1 MSQRELNE
9 HILRE
14 LSAVAESAGCELLDC
29 GFRGGVLRL
38 VLDHPEG
45 VTLEHCEEVSRQVSA
60 LLDVED
66 FGPGRYT
73 LEVTSPGLDR
83 KFYRPEDYQR
93 FTGQK
98 VRVTWQEETMPTKRT
113 VIGILD
119 EYSATRGE
127 IVLAAI
133 EGTETHTIALDDI
146 LVARLEPEF

>member
-9 HILRE
+9 RILNE
-14 LSAVAESAGCELLDC
+14 LSAVAASAGCELLDC
-29 GFRGGVLRL
+29 GFRGGVMRL

-83 KFYRPEDYQR
+83 KFYRTEDYER
-93 FTGQK
+93 FTGHK

-113 VIGILD
+113 VIGILK
-119 EYSATRGE
+119 EYSAARDE
-127 IVLAAI
+127 IVLEAI
-133 EGTETHTIALDDI
+133 ERDETHAIALGDV
-146 LVARLEPEF
+146 LVARLEPDF